1 LLEPQGCEKIVW
13 WLGESKGF
21 WIQTGALFLSAIG
34 ALWIVRSREKSERR
48 RATIEMVLHH
58 NSDEEL
64 TQAKRLFANILT
76 TGDGNVARF
85 LSLKDS
91 DELAAIMKIINT
103 HEFIC
108 GGILE
113 GAYDEALYKRM
124 RCSYVIRDWNALSGF
139 VQEFRKSRK
148 NQTNVDEKTFFQDF
162 ETIADRWTKKPLKVH
177 TK

>member
-1 LLEPQGCEKIVW
+1 
-13 WLGESKGF
+13 
-21 WIQTGALFLSAIG
+21 
-34 ALWIVRSREKSERR
+34 
-48 RATIEMVLHH
+48 MVLHH
-58 NSDEEL
+58 NNDEEL
-64 TQAKRLFANILT
+64 WKAKRLFAHVLAT
-76 TGDGNVARF
+76 ADGNVARF

-113 GAYDEALYKRM
+113 KAYDEDLYKRM
-124 RCSYVIRDWNALSGF
+124 RCSVVIRDWNALSGF

-162 ETIADRWTKKPLKVH
+162 ETVADRWIRNPLKPRQ
-177 TK
+177 KWRLFS